1 MEHLHN
7 IRLPAGWYPDPDG
20 ADHRRWWDGTTW
32 TQHTAPFQR
41 PVVVYEVDDLAEYR
55 AHAKAK
61 GAALDAAEAEKAST
75 VPAPRRIRTAARLG
89 RSLAALAHKL
99 PFGLPSADDPAEKPA
114 SDAGASEPAP
124 VTSER
129 QIAKAAAAAAAKSAA
144 KKPAT
149 KKPSPKKAA
158 EKPSVKKP
166 AEKKPTEK
174 QPTEKPAA
182 TRAATKPSSKKPP
195 SAKATPS
202 TDAASEAKPTAAQP
216 PKSGAEKS
224 TPAQQPAAKKP
235 TTRSNPLTGAITPR
249 SPGRHVR

>member
-99 PFGLPSADDPAEKPA
+99 PFGLPSADDPAKKPA

-174 QPTEKPAA
+174 PAA

-195 SAKATPS
+195 AAKATPS